1 MKPIVIFDSECPLCV
16 RFKQSLLFLDKG
28 KEFDFVALQEDY
40 LFQKYPLLNK
50 SECESEI
57 HVLISENKVIKGS
70 EAVKFI
76 ISKYSA
82 VKKFS
87 WLIESDSGQKALNSF
102 YDKVNQL
109 RKNYHKKNCPK
120 CNKHTRK

>member
-16 RFKQSLLFLDKG
+16 RFKQSLFFLDKG
-28 KEFDFVALQEDY
+28 REFEFVALQEEY
-40 LFQKYPLLNK
+40 LFQKYAILNK

-57 HVLISENKVIKGS
+57 HVLLSEELVIKGP
-70 EAVKFI
+70 EAVKYI

-87 WLIESDSGQKALNSF
+87 WLIESESGQKAINSF
-102 YDKVNQL
+102 YSKVNQL
-109 RKNYHKKNCPK
+109 RKDYKKNCPN
-120 CNKHTRK
+120 CNKRTRK